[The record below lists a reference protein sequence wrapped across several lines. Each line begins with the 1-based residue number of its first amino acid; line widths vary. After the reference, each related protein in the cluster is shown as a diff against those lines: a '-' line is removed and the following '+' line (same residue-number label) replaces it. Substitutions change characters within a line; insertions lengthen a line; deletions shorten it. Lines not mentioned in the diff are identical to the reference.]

1 MDNEIRMEQKSKPR
15 CSMAGQT
22 MVPAASQEAPSPTM
36 SPAPV
41 LRRVPAPWGA
51 GGCHWNMHLIG
62 YLSAFLGGYEVQPL
76 PEAIMGC
83 NNEAALPQ
91 SSFD

>member
-1 MDNEIRMEQKSKPR
+1 
-15 CSMAGQT
+15 
-22 MVPAASQEAPSPTM
+22 
-36 SPAPV
+36 
-41 LRRVPAPWGA
+41 
-51 GGCHWNMHLIG
+51 MHLIG